1 RASAARTCL
10 SRCPQGPHAASA
22 SPASGPQ
29 PSPISPRPRSPG
41 RSPSPSLVP
50 HHMRED
56 WQMTNSDEERSTH
69 DLSAHERP
77 SQERPSHERASQERT
92 AAQRPDDRSDQ
103 ERWLRVKERLR
114 AEVGE
119 DIFTSW
125 FARMDLEG
133 IEADTVRLSVATRF
147 LKTWIQS
154 HYGEKV
160 LLCWQG
166 GNPALR
172 RVAIVG

>member
-1 RASAARTCL
+1 DLPVGPPSRAARGECFSGEQSATLCNQPGGRVVL
-10 SRCPQGPHAASA
+10 AA
-22 SPASGPQ
+22 PLH
-29 PSPISPRPRSPG
+29 RV
-41 RSPSPSLVP
+41 VP
-50 HHMRED
+50 HHMKED
-56 WQMTNSDEERSTH
+56 WQMANSDEERLAH
-69 DLSAHERP
+69 EMAAHERP

-92 AAQRPDDRSDQ
+92 AAQRPDHRSDQ

-166 GNPALR
+166 EASALR
-172 RVAIVG
+172 PMRIVGPP